1 MFDLPRQRWLC
12 SSKAAMLGITDGLLA
27 GTIRRLTMRF
37 RRSAALAV
45 LSALSLAALAAQQP
59 SASDVES
66 KITALLAAARQAE
79 GQKDFAAAARHYQE
93 ILRIEPGWALIHQ
106 SLGISYHFQNRYSE
120 AIAAF
125 RKALEFDESLWGAH
139 LFLGMDYYRTNQF
152 RKAVPALER
161 SVALNS
167 KMAGVEAGLWLGLSY
182 VALGRSED
190 AIRRWEA
197 GPRDVERLYHLARAY
212 DRRAAELF
220 ERIGRLDPGSG
231 LVAILQAER
240 ALSEERR
247 SAAEADYGAAVAR
260 RPDLARAVAG
270 LRRFEPTASAS
281 GEEVPRRHLKLST
294 DDARANLERAE
305 FLFGRGAEAR
315 GNEHLRVLQNAAAD
329 DPGSSAKQQQEIERI
344 EHLARTLRNLEPAP
358 DPRAAAFRAGLEA
371 LDANRSSAAAESFT
385 RALGGAP
392 SRLARLYLVE
402 ALFGAGR
409 YQEAVE
415 QLRKLPDEPADL
427 DSFYWLGRAYK
438 QLAGAT
444 LARLTERAPDSYRID
459 QLAAERLEKNTE
471 YEKALAVY
479 ERVFAKQPAAG
490 GVCYALGN
498 VYWKMRRFEEA
509 ETWLRGELETNP
521 HHSSAHFRL
530 GNLYVD
536 QGKAEQAITHLERA
550 RAAGASFP
558 TARLD
563 LGRALSAAGR
573 HREAVEQLRA
583 HAAANP
589 TEDRVRYL
597 LAQAYRS
604 LGRLDEAKQAMLE
617 YRELNRKRLE
627 DVQRDIRQAAEETA
641 GDPAG
646 PGNRNP

>member
-1 MFDLPRQRWLC
+1 MFDLPRQRRLC

-27 GTIRRLTMRF
+27 GAIRRSTMRF
-37 RRSAALAV
+37 RRSAALAA
-45 LSALSLAALAAQQP
+45 LFALSLAALPAQQP

-79 GQKDFAAAARHYQE
+79 GQKDFAAASRHYQE

-125 RKALEFDESLWGAH
+125 RKALAFDESLWGAH

-161 SVALNS
+161 SVALNA

-197 GPRDVERLYHLARAY
+197 GPRDVERLYHLVRAY

-220 ERIGRLDPGSG
+220 EHIGQLDPGSG

-240 ALSEERR
+240 ALSEERW

-281 GEEVPRRHLKLST
+281 GEEVPRPVKLSAH
-294 DDARANLERAE
+294 DARANLERAE
-305 FLFGRGAEAR
+305 FLFSRRAEAR
-315 GNEHLRVLQNAAAD
+315 GNMHLRVLKNAAAD

-344 EHLARTLRNLEPAP
+344 EHLARTLRNLARAP

-427 DSFYWLGRAYK
+427 DSFYWLGRTYK

-444 LARLTERAPDSYRID
+444 LASLTEQAPDSYRID
-459 QLAAERLEKNTE
+459 QLTAERLEQNTE

-490 GVCYALGN
+490 GVRYALGN

-550 RAAGASFP
+550 HAAGASFP

-589 TEDRVRYL
+589 SEDRVRYL
-597 LAQAYRS
+597 LAQTYRS

-617 YRELNRKRLE
+617 YRQLNRKRLE
-627 DVQRDIRQAAEETA
+627 DVQRDIREAAAETA

>member
-1 MFDLPRQRWLC
+1 
-12 SSKAAMLGITDGLLA
+12 MLGIIDGLPA
-27 GTIRRLTMRF
+27 GAIRRLTMQF
-37 RRSAALAV
+37 RRLVALAA
-45 LSALSLAALAAQQP
+45 LSALFLATLGAQQP
-59 SASDVES
+59 SASDVDA
-66 KITALLAAARQAE
+66 KITTLLTAARQAE
-79 GQKDFAAAARHYQE
+79 GQKDFAAASRHYQE

-106 SLGISYHFQNRYSE
+106 SLGLSYHFQNRYSE
-120 AIAAF
+120 AITALQ
-125 RKALEFDESLWGAH
+125 KALEFDESLWGAH

-152 RKAVPALER
+152 QKAIPALER
-161 SVALNS
+161 SVALNA
-167 KMAGVEAGLWLGLSY
+167 KMAEAEAGLWLGLSY
-182 VALGRSED
+182 VALGCSED

-231 LVAILQAER
+231 LAAMLQAER
-240 ALSEERR
+240 AASEGRW
-247 SAAEADYGAAVAR
+247 SAAEADYRAALGR
-260 RPDLARAVAG
+260 RPDLDGAVAG

-281 GEEVPRRHLKLST
+281 GKEVPRPVKLSGH
-294 DDARANLERAE
+294 DARTNLERAE

-315 GNEHLRVLQNAAAD
+315 GNEHLRVLKNAAAD

-344 EHLARTLRNLEPAP
+344 ERLAGTLRSLERAP
-358 DPRAAAFRAGLEA
+358 DPGAAAFRSGLEA
-371 LDANRSSAAAESFT
+371 LGASRFSSAADSFA

-392 SRLARLYLVE
+392 NHLARLYWVE

-415 QLRKLPDEPADL
+415 QLRKLPDDPVDL
-427 DSFYWLGRAYK
+427 DGFYWLGRAYK

-444 LARLTERAPDSYRID
+444 LASLTEQAPDSYRID
-459 QLAAERLEKNTE
+459 QLTAERLEQNTE
-471 YEKALAVY
+471 YEKALAAY
-479 ERVFAKQPAAG
+479 QRVFRKQPAAG
-490 GVCYALGN
+490 GVRYALGN
-498 VYWKMRRFEEA
+498 VYWKIRRFEEA
-509 ETWLRGELETNP
+509 ETWLRRELKTNP
-521 HHSSAHFRL
+521 HHSSAHYRL
-530 GNLYVD
+530 GNLYAD

-550 RAAGASFP
+550 LAAGTSFP
-558 TARLD
+558 TVRLD

-573 HREAVEQLRA
+573 QKEAVEQLRA

-589 TEDRVRYL
+589 TDDRVRYL

-617 YRELNRKRLE
+617 YRQLNRKRLE
-627 DVQRDIRQAAEETA
+627 EVQRDVREAAEET
-641 GDPAG
+641 GGGPPS